1 MVAFYT
7 MINTIV
13 CCICLHW
20 GKNLTQM
27 DNLGNRT
34 ATDTLLG
41 NRKIL
46 LFAAIWEDK
55 FKMK

>member
-1 MVAFYT
+1 

-55 FKMK
+55 FKKK